1 MSEPVP
7 DMLVRMNQSAAS
19 ALRNLRWG
27 RQVSMEQC
35 ADLMEIALPDFLAKE
50 RGRSSFTAAEF
61 EALAMLLDL
70 EVDELRG
77 QIGLA

>member
-1 MSEPVP
+1 
-7 DMLVRMNQSAAS
+7 
-19 ALRNLRWG
+19 
-27 RQVSMEQC
+27 MEQC